1 MHYYQHNIG
10 DFASATRL
18 LGPIEIGIAQIL
30 IDEYARTEKP
40 LGSDFVNFVSQSL
53 ASRYPFISESLAS
66 GYVSLALRSLFVEK
80 EGGYVCPMLDEQ
92 VEKYAERAE
101 RNRKN
106 ASKPRKK
113 KINPLQDKEISESLA
128 IGNPVASQSLTTNN
142 QEPITINQINN
153 PLTPLQGENAA
164 AVVNPSREEK
174 KKAPAR
180 DKGTRL
186 EVDALPDEW
195 RDYCLKVEPE
205 LDPQRVFED
214 FRDYWRSLS
223 GAKAIK
229 TDWRA
234 VWQTHVRSF
243 RNAPEWKRNPV
254 LKKAVESKDDYLPN
268 SRFKTQEARLKNDDY
283 GLSEIFGEG
292 WK

>member
-1 MHYYQHNIG
+1 MNYYMLNIG
-10 DFASATRL
+10 DFTSDVGGLDFEYQGIFINL
-18 LGPIEIGIAQIL
+18 LNR
-30 IDEYARTEKP
+30 YMKTEKP
-40 LGSDFVNFVSQSL
+40 IKTDW
-53 ASRYPFISESLAS
+53 
-66 GYVSLALRSLFVEK
+66 VSLRFQGETQKKATALLNSFFEEVEDGWIYAPLADFLRTYQEK
-80 EGGYVCPMLDEQ
+80 ADRARVNGQKGGRPKKNKNQNETQSVSSGFSNETETKAD
-92 VEKYAERAE
+92 
-101 RNRKN
+101 RK
-106 ASKPRKK
+106 
-113 KINPLQDKEISESLA
+113 L
-128 IGNPVASQSLTTNN
+128 TNN
-142 QEPITINQINN
+142 QEPLTNNQINN
-153 PLTPLQGENAA
+153 PLTPLQGESAA
-164 AVVNPSREEK
+164 AVVEPSREEK

-186 EVDALPDEW
+186 EIDALPDEW
-195 RDYCLKVEPE
+195 RDYCVKVDPE

-214 FRDYWRSLS
+214 FHDYWRSLS

-254 LKKAVESKDDYLPN
+254 LKKAIESKDDYLPN

>member
-1 MHYYQHNIG
+1 MNYYMLNIG
-10 DFASATRL
+10 DFTSDVGGLDFEYQGIFINL
-18 LGPIEIGIAQIL
+18 LNR
-30 IDEYARTEKP
+30 YMKTEKP
-40 LGSDFVNFVSQSL
+40 IKTDW
-53 ASRYPFISESLAS
+53 
-66 GYVSLALRSLFVEK
+66 VSLRFQGETQKKATALLNSFFEEVEDGWIYAPLADFLRTYQEK
-80 EGGYVCPMLDEQ
+80 ADRARVNGQKGGRPKKNKNPNETQSVSSGFSNETETKAD
-92 VEKYAERAE
+92 
-101 RNRKN
+101 RK
-106 ASKPRKK
+106 
-113 KINPLQDKEISESLA
+113 L
-128 IGNPVASQSLTTNN
+128 TNN
-142 QEPITINQINN
+142 QEPLTNNQLINN
-153 PLTPLQGENAA
+153 PLTPLQGESAA
-164 AVVNPSREEK
+164 AVVEPSREEK
-174 KKAPAR
+174 RKAPAR

-186 EVDALPDEW
+186 EIDALPDEW

>member
-1 MHYYQHNIG
+1 MNYYMLNIG
-10 DFASATRL
+10 DFTSDVGGLDFEYQGIFINL
-18 LGPIEIGIAQIL
+18 LNR
-30 IDEYARTEKP
+30 YMKTEKP
-40 LGSDFVNFVSQSL
+40 IKTDW
-53 ASRYPFISESLAS
+53 
-66 GYVSLALRSLFVEK
+66 VSLRFQGETQTKATALLNSFFEEVEDGWIYAPLADFLRTYQEK
-80 EGGYVCPMLDEQ
+80 ADRARVNGQKGGRPKKNRNPNETQSVSSGFSNET
-92 VEKYAERAE
+92 EKKAD
-101 RNRKN
+101 RK
-106 ASKPRKK
+106 
-113 KINPLQDKEISESLA
+113 L
-128 IGNPVASQSLTTNN
+128 TNN
-142 QEPITINQINN
+142 QEPITNNQINN

-164 AVVNPSREEK
+164 AVVEPSREEK
-174 KKAPAR
+174 RKAPAR

-186 EVDALPDEW
+186 EMDALPDEW

>member
-1 MHYYQHNIG
+1 MNYVQFHWGDWVRSTQDLTALEKGVYIDLLQRYYQKERPLTDEECKRIARAYANAEQEAMQYVLQTFFTKDAEGYRNSRCDEEIAKANGVSRKRADAARKSWAKRNGVNPQGSKQEQSKCTANAEQEQSKCKATPILHN
-10 DFASATRL
+10 SNT
-18 LGPIEIGIAQIL
+18 PI
-30 IDEYARTEKP
+30 
-40 LGSDFVNFVSQSL
+40 S
-53 ASRYPFISESLAS
+53 
-66 GYVSLALRSLFVEK
+66 
-80 EGGYVCPMLDEQ
+80 
-92 VEKYAERAE
+92 
-101 RNRKN
+101 
-106 ASKPRKK
+106 
-113 KINPLQDKEISESLA
+113 
-128 IGNPVASQSLTTNN
+128 
-142 QEPITINQINN
+142 NN

-164 AVVNPSREEK
+164 AVVEPSSEEK

-186 EVDALPDEW
+186 GIDALPDEW

>member
-1 MHYYQHNIG
+1 MLYTQWHWGDWVRGTQDLTALEKGVYMDLLQRYYQKERPLTEAECNRIARAY
-10 DFASATRL
+10 ASAEQEAMQYVLQTFFTRL
-18 LGPIEIGIAQIL
+18 EDGSYRHDRCEEEISKSSTLSAKRA
-30 IDEYARTEKP
+30 EAARKSWEKRSRKDSTCCANAEQVQSKSTCKTDANHKP
-40 LGSDFVNFVSQSL
+40 L
-53 ASRYPFISESLAS
+53 
-66 GYVSLALRSLFVEK
+66 
-80 EGGYVCPMLDEQ
+80 
-92 VEKYAERAE
+92 
-101 RNRKN
+101 
-106 ASKPRKK
+106 
-113 KINPLQDKEISESLA
+113 
-128 IGNPVASQSLTTNN
+128 
-142 QEPITINQINN
+142 TINQINN

-164 AVVNPSREEK
+164 AVVEPSREEK

-186 EVDALPDEW
+186 EIDALPDEW

-214 FRDYWRSLS
+214 FHDYWRSLS

-254 LKKAVESKDDYLPN
+254 LKKAIESKGDYLPN

-283 GLSEIFGEG
+283 GLSAIFGEG

>member
-1 MHYYQHNIG
+1 MNYYMLNIG
-10 DFASATRL
+10 DFTSDVGGLDFEYQGIFINL
-18 LGPIEIGIAQIL
+18 LNR
-30 IDEYARTEKP
+30 YMKTEKP
-40 LGSDFVNFVSQSL
+40 IKTDWVFLRFQGETQKKATALLNSFFEEVEDGWIYAPLADFLRTYQKKADRARVNG
-53 ASRYPFISESLAS
+53 R
-66 GYVSLALRSLFVEK
+66 K
-80 EGGYVCPMLDEQ
+80 GGRP
-92 VEKYAERAE
+92 K
-101 RNRKN
+101 KN
-106 ASKPRKK
+106 
-113 KINPLQDKEISESLA
+113 
-128 IGNPVASQSLTTNN
+128 GNPNETQSVSSGFSNETETKADRKLTNN
-142 QEPITINQINN
+142 QEPLTNNQINN

-164 AVVNPSREEK
+164 EVVEPSREEK

-186 EVDALPDEW
+186 EIDALPDEW
-195 RDYCLKVEPE
+195 RDYCLKVDPE

-254 LKKAVESKDDYLPN
+254 LKKAIESKDDYLPN